1 MENITIQY
9 CFTLANGIKKIIDLK
24 LDTKNLDLIIS
35 NQDPL
40 PSWTNLDFQKCP
52 NCILNTKTHKY
63 CPLAVNLAA
72 IVKEFEDL
80 ISYDQVHLDV
90 ITRER
95 TVSQNTT
102 AQKGIS
108 SLMGLVMATS
118 GCPFT
123 AFFKPMARFHLPLAN
138 ENETIYRSTSMYLLA
153 QFFLKN
159 DGKDAD
165 FKLEGLKKIYE
176 NLQIIN
182 TAIVKRLSAGT
193 KTDSSLNAIV
203 LLDLFARALP
213 LVIEDSLEKIRYLFT
228 PFLLTN
234 LSLEKNKGQGQNN

>member
-9 CFTLANGIKKIIDLK
+9 CFTLENGIKKVIDLQI
-24 LDTKNLDLIIS
+24 DTKNLDLIIS
-35 NQDPL
+35 NRNQL
-40 PSWTNLDFQKCP
+40 PSWANLDFHQCP
-52 NCILNTKTHKY
+52 NCTLTTKTHQY
-63 CPLAVNLAA
+63 CPLAVSLAD

-80 ISYDQVHLDV
+80 ISYDRVHLDV
-90 ITRER
+90 ITMER
-95 TVSQNTT
+95 KVSQNTT
-102 AQKGIS
+102 AQKGIC

-118 GCPFT
+118 GCPYI

-153 QFFLKN
+153 QYFLKN
-159 DGKDAD
+159 DGKDSD
-165 FKLEGLKKIYE
+165 FQLKGLKKIYE

-182 TAIVKRLSAGT
+182 TAIAKRLTSGT

-213 LVIEDSLEKIRYLFT
+213 RVIEDSLENVRYLFA
-228 PFLLTN
+228 PFLQTN
-234 LSLEKNKGQGQNN
+234 VSPEKKKRQTQND